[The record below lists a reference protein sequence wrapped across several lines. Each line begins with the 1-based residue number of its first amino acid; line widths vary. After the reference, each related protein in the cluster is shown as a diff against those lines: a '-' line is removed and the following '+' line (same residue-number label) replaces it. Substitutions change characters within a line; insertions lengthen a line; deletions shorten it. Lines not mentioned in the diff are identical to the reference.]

1 MQCNRGTI
9 QRATDFKDDGRANL
23 FLTFCLYFLRG
34 IQCFQVLTL
43 KYKHL

>member
-1 MQCNRGTI
+1 MKCSRGTI

-23 FLTFCLYFLRG
+23 FSHFLRG

>member
-1 MQCNRGTI
+1 MQCSRGTI
-9 QRATDFKDDGRANL
+9 QRAIDLMTGGRIF
-23 FLTFCLYFLRG
+23 FLTFCLYFLRA

>member
-23 FLTFCLYFLRG
+23 FSHFL
-34 IQCFQVLTL
+34 FVLFERNSVFSGFNS
-43 KYKHL
+43 KI